1 MCKIREMN
9 LETAK
14 YYGYEAQSNQLVEE
28 CAELIQ
34 AVNKYRRVET
44 GLGQPV
50 AEDKKAIARDNLV
63 KEIADVEL
71 MLEQVKYLLQIP
83 EDELLAVKTFK
94 VNRTRERAECCDTG
108 FHACEYPLDCFGYY
122 DPAHSV
128 FHEVELSGEMDKS
141 GDNTKVCATDI
152 KIGARLS
159 IAGLVKMAID
169 FTMSKVNKEA
179 GSDER
184 HGFASATGNCG
195 ASSATRFCICYRGL
209 WSLIC
214 YRGLWSLIC

>member
-50 AEDKKAIARDNLV
+50 VE
-63 KEIADVEL
+63 EIADVEL

-94 VNRTRERAECCDTG
+94 VNRTRERME
-108 FHACEYPLDCFGYY
+108 
-122 DPAHSV
+122 
-128 FHEVELSGEMDKS
+128 
-141 GDNTKVCATDI
+141 N
-152 KIGARLS
+152 
-159 IAGLVKMAID
+159 
-169 FTMSKVNKEA
+169 SK
-179 GSDER
+179 
-184 HGFASATGNCG
+184 
-195 ASSATRFCICYRGL
+195 
-209 WSLIC
+209 
-214 YRGLWSLIC
+214 

>member
-1 MCKIREMN
+1 MCKISEMN

-34 AVNKYRRVET
+34 AVET

-63 KEIADVEL
+63 EEIADVEL

-94 VNRTRERAECCDTG
+94 VNRTRERME
-108 FHACEYPLDCFGYY
+108 
-122 DPAHSV
+122 S
-128 FHEVELSGEMDKS
+128 
-141 GDNTKVCATDI
+141 
-152 KIGARLS
+152 
-159 IAGLVKMAID
+159 
-169 FTMSKVNKEA
+169 SK
-179 GSDER
+179 
-184 HGFASATGNCG
+184 
-195 ASSATRFCICYRGL
+195 
-209 WSLIC
+209 
-214 YRGLWSLIC
+214 